1 MIQRLNFN
9 GFTNFGESEFVF
21 SKGINVFIGKNGT
34 GKTHILKSIA
44 ATIDANNSFEKL
56 HTQARERFEAIIAE
70 KLIGYFKPEHLGRL
84 VKRQRGR
91 ANATIEIEIKNKNI
105 RYSFATTSKTNVKL
119 ENNDDIPVISSLYL
133 PPREMFSLYEG
144 FLSTYEK
151 RELSF
156 DETYFM
162 LAKSLDAKTLKGS
175 RFENIRTLIEP
186 LEKALDIEVLKENGR
201 FYIRNKQG
209 KFEAH
214 LVAEGIRKLSSIM
227 YLITNGELNKNTIL
241 FWDEPESNLNP
252 ALIKTVADFI
262 ISLAEQGVQLFIA
275 THDYLLIHLLSLKA
289 EYRSIEKNIPDMKFF
304 SLQKTDEQLTVEQ
317 ADTLLKIS
325 NNPILD
331 EYAAYFDLE
340 QEFAQKMFNAK
351 MNK

>member
-1 MIQRLNFN
+1 MVQNLNLN
-9 GFTNFGESEFVF
+9 GFTNFSESDFTF
-21 SKGINVFIGKNGT
+21 SKINVFIGKNGT

-44 ATIDANNSFEKL
+44 ATIDANNSFENL
-56 HTQARERFEAIIAE
+56 HSQAKERFEAIIAE
-70 KLIGYFKPEHLGRL
+70 KLTGYFKPEHLGRL
-84 VKRQRGR
+84 VKRQQGR
-91 ANATIEIEIKNKNI
+91 ANAIIDIKIRNKNI
-105 RYSFATTSKTNVKL
+105 RYSFAVNSKTNVKL
-119 ENNDDIPVISSLYL
+119 ENNENIPVIRSLYI

-144 FLSTYEK
+144 FLFTYEK

-162 LAKSLDAKTLKGS
+162 LAKSLDAKTLKGA
-175 RFENIRTLIEP
+175 RLENVKILAEP
-186 LEKALDIEVLKENGR
+186 LEKELDIKVLKENGR
-201 FYIRNKQG
+201 FYIQDKQG

-227 YLITNGELNKNTIL
+227 YLITNGELDKNTIL

-252 ALIKTVADFI
+252 SLIKIVANFI

-275 THDYLLIHLLSLKA
+275 THDYLLTHLLSLRA
-289 EYRSIEKNIPDMKFF
+289 EYRNIEPAPEMKFF
-304 SLQKTDEQLTVEQ
+304 SLQENDEQLTIEQ
-317 ADTLLKIS
+317 ADTLPQIN

-340 QEFAQKMFNAK
+340 QEFAQKMIDAK
-351 MNK
+351 IKK

>member
-1 MIQRLNFN
+1 MINSLKLN
-9 GFTNFGESEFVF
+9 GFTNFSESNFIF

-34 GKTHILKSIA
+34 GKTHILKCMA
-44 ATIDANNSFEKL
+44 ATIDANNSFEEL
-56 HTQARERFEAIIAE
+56 PTQSKERFEAIIAE
-70 KLIGYFKPEHLGRL
+70 KLIGYFKPENLGRL
-84 VKRQRGR
+84 VKRQQGR
-91 ANATIEIEIKNKNI
+91 NNANVSIKIKNKTI
-105 RYSFATTSKTNVKL
+105 QYSFATNSKTNVKL
-119 ENNDDIPVISSLYL
+119 ENNEKISVASSLYI

-162 LAKSLDAKTLKGS
+162 LAKSLDANTLKGA
-175 RFENIRTLIEP
+175 RFDNIKTLIEP
-186 LEKALDIEVLKENGR
+186 LENELGIKVLKESGR
-201 FYIRNKQG
+201 FYIQNKNG

-252 ALIKTVADFI
+252 ALIKVVAGFI
-262 ISLAEQGVQLFIA
+262 ISLANQGIQIFIA
-275 THDYLLIHLLSLKA
+275 THDYLLTHLLSLRA
-289 EYRSIEKNIPDMKFF
+289 EYRSIESAPDMKFF
-304 SLQKTDEQLTVEQ
+304 SLQKDDEQITIEQ
-317 ADTLLKIS
+317 EDNLVKIS

-340 QEFAQKMFNAK
+340 QEFAQKLLNSK
-351 MNK
+351 K

>member
-1 MIQRLNFN
+1 MIECLNLN
-9 GFTNFGESEFVF
+9 GFTNFDESEFIF
-21 SKGINVFIGKNGT
+21 SKGINIFIGKNGT
-34 GKTHILKSIA
+34 GKTHILKAMA

-56 HTQARERFEAIIAE
+56 HTQAKERFEAIIAE

-91 ANATIEIEIKNKNI
+91 ANATINIKNKNI
-105 RYSFATTSKTNVKL
+105 QYSFGTTSKTNVKL
-119 ENNDDIPVISSLYL
+119 EINDDLPVISSLYL

-144 FLSTYEK
+144 FLSAYEN

-156 DETYFM
+156 DETYLM
-162 LAKSLDAKTLKGS
+162 LAKSLDANTLRGAKFEHVKTL
-175 RFENIRTLIEP
+175 LEP
-186 LEKALDIEVLKENGR
+186 LEKALEIEVLKENGR

-227 YLITNGELNKNTIL
+227 YLITNGELNENTIL

-262 ISLAEQGVQLFIA
+262 ISLAAQGIQLFIA

-317 ADTLLKIS
+317 ADTLAKIS

-351 MNK
+351 MKKQ